1 MTTPQHTASSILAEI
16 SGLTPG
22 EKKGNTVFV
31 TAKTPAEFSAAALL
45 LVQGRSLRL
54 AHLFGSDDR
63 AVSSS
68 FGVHAVIA
76 VPASHEWIVLSVT
89 LPEDKPSYPSITRQ
103 LMSSYWYERYMH
115 DMFGIIPEGH
125 PDLRRL
131 VLHENFPEGT
141 HPLRK
146 DFSLTTKLETA
157 NVPYPMHK
165 VEGKGIF
172 EIPVGPIHAGI
183 IEPGHFRFNVA
194 GERIITLEGKL
205 FFTHKGVEKLLE
217 GKTPEEAL
225 PFIER
230 ISGDMA
236 AAHTLAFVQAIEEL
250 SGVSAPSYAQL
261 VRTLVT
267 ELERITMHVHD
278 LANIG
283 GMGTGFALL
292 SSQGFRLK
300 ERLVAAGEKV
310 FGNRFWRGVI
320 IPGGINKSLTN
331 DEVALLVSEARSV
344 ITEMLS
350 LTETALASEGFRDRV
365 ETTGIL
371 KTQTAIDYGALGIP
385 ARGSG
390 VPIDVRRDHPYAA
403 YQTLPVHIAV
413 RSEGDVF
420 ARFSV
425 RIAELRESLRLI
437 EALSIIH
444 QQSKGN
450 TTTVTLPK
458 QTTGIALGAVES
470 WRGEVLTVLS
480 IKNGTIERCAPRDPS
495 FMNWPLFGELAPG
508 NIVPDFPL
516 CNKSFNLSYSGTDL

>member
-1 MTTPQHTASSILAEI
+1 MTIPQITAQSILIEI
-16 SGLTPG
+16 SGLTLS
-22 EKKGNTVFV
+22 EKKGNMNFV
-31 TAKTPAEFSAAALL
+31 MAHTPEEFSSAVLT
-45 LVQGRSLRL
+45 LVQGHQLRL

-63 AVSSS
+63 SVSQTY
-68 FGVHAVIA
+68 GVHAVIA
-76 VPASHEWIVLSVT
+76 VPFSHEWIVLS
-89 LPEDKPSYPSITRQ
+89 LAIPEDKPRYPSLTRE
-103 LMSSYWYERYMH
+103 LMSSYWSERYMH
-115 DMFGIIPEGH
+115 DMFGIVPEGH

-146 DFSLTTKLETA
+146 DFAVDTKLETA
-157 NVPYPMHK
+157 HVPYPMHK
-165 VEGKGIF
+165 VEGEGVF

-183 IEPGHFRFNVA
+183 IEPGHFRFNVV

-205 FFTHKGVEKLLE
+205 FFTHKGVEKLIE

-236 AAHTLAFVQAIEEL
+236 AAHTLAYTEAVERI
-250 SGVSAPSYAQL
+250 SNVSAPHYAQI
-261 VRTLVT
+261 VRMLLT
-267 ELERITMHVHD
+267 ELERVSMHIHD

-292 SSQGFRLK
+292 SSQGFRIK
-300 ERLVAAGEKV
+300 EQLIAVGEKV
-310 FGNRFWRGVI
+310 FGNRFWRGMI
-320 IPGGINKSLTN
+320 IPGGVTRSLS
-331 DEVALLVSEARSV
+331 DEDVSTLAHEARV
-344 ITEMLS
+344 VVMEMLA

-371 KTQTAIDYGALGIP
+371 KHQTAVDYGALGIP
-385 ARGSG
+385 ARASG
-390 VPIDVRRDHPYAA
+390 VSVDVRCDHPYAL
-403 YQTLPVHIAV
+403 YGTLPVAISV
-413 RSEGDVF
+413 RTEGDVF

-437 EALSIIH
+437 EALARMH
-444 QQSKGN
+444 KESKDR
-450 TTTVTLPK
+450 TTSVSLPK
-458 QTTGIALGAVES
+458 NATGIALGAVES
-470 WRGEVLTVLS
+470 WRGEVLNMLS
-480 IKNGTIERCAPRDPS
+480 LKNGMIERCAPRDPS

-516 CNKSFNLSYSGTDL
+516 CNKSFDLSYSGTDL

>member
-1 MTTPQHTASSILAEI
+1 MTTPQHTASSILAEL
-16 SGLTPG
+16 SGLISG
-22 EKKGNTVFV
+22 EKKGNIVFAA
-31 TAKTPAEFSAAALL
+31 AKTPDEFSSAVLL
-45 LVQGRSLRL
+45 LVQGRALRL

-63 AVSSS
+63 VTAHTL
-68 FGVHAVIA
+68 GVHAVIA
-76 VPASHEWIVLSVT
+76 VPTSHEWIVLSVA
-89 LPEDKPSYPSITRQ
+89 LPEDKPSYPSITRE

-146 DFSLTTKLETA
+146 DFAADTKLEIA

-165 VEGKGIF
+165 VEGRGVF

-236 AAHTLAFVQAIEEL
+236 AAHTLAFAQAVEQL
-250 SGVSAPSYAQL
+250 SGVSASSYAQL
-261 VRTLVT
+261 VRMFIT
-267 ELERITMHVHD
+267 ELERIAMHVHD
-278 LANIG
+278 LSNIG

-292 SSQGFRLK
+292 SSQGFRIK
-300 ERLVAAGEKV
+300 ERLIAAGEKV
-310 FGNRFWRGVI
+310 FGNRFWRGMI
-320 IPGGINKSLTN
+320 IPGGVTRVLTE
-331 DEVALLVSEARSV
+331 DEVKMLASEARIV
-344 ITEMLS
+344 VTEMLS

-385 ARGSG
+385 ARASG
-390 VPIDVRRDHPYAA
+390 VSIDVRRDHPYAQ
-403 YQTLPVHIAV
+403 YQTLPIRIAV
-413 RSEGDVF
+413 RTEGDVF

-425 RIAELRESLRLI
+425 RIAELRESLRI
-437 EALSIIH
+437 VEALSLMH
-444 QQSKGN
+444 QESKDR
-450 TTTVTLPK
+450 TTAVVLSK
-458 QTTGIALGAVES
+458 QATGIALGAVES
-470 WRGEVLTVLS
+470 WRGEILNVLS
-480 IKNGTIERCAPRDPS
+480 LKNGIIERCAPRDPS

-516 CNKSFNLSYSGTDL
+516 CNKSFDLSYSGTDL